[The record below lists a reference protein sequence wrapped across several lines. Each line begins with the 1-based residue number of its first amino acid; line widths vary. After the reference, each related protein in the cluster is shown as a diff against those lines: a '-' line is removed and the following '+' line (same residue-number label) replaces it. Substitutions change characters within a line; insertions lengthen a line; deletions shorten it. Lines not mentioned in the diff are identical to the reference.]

1 MWPFSSGQNVR
12 DDATVGIPVEERLD
26 SSEARLKK
34 KGTWFFAKRLF

>member
-12 DDATVGIPVEERLD
+12 DVATVGIPVEVRLD

-34 KGTWFFAKRLF
+34 KALGFAKRLF